1 MDAFYWSRAA
11 SRAKQCQAVSLD
23 CAKLNPRGSRARKAW
38 LESAR
43 IDAERKRLMRRYHFE
58 HIGQCLGVA
67 A

>member
-11 SRAKQCQAVSLD
+11 SRAKQSQRVSLE
-23 CAKLNPRGSRARKAW
+23 CARLNPIGSKARAAW

-43 IDAERKRLMRRYHFE
+43 IDAERKRLMRRFHRE
-58 HIGQCLGVA
+58 HIGACLEA